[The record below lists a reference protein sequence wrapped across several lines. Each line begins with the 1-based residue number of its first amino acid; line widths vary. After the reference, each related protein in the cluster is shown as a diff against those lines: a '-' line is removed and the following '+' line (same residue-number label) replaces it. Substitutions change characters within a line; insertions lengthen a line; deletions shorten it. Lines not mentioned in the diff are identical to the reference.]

1 MAHLK
6 NICQYSISMSLY
18 LPIEGEATFFYYY
31 YFLFYDDSVK
41 NYSPST
47 LKIEF
52 EWVRL
57 RLIPN
62 SEQIFDYAASQPDSQ
77 PATVCN
83 IFAVKICRKILR

>member
-52 EWVRL
+52 E
-57 RLIPN
+57 
-62 SEQIFDYAASQPDSQ
+62 
-77 PATVCN
+77 
-83 IFAVKICRKILR
+83 